1 MYFRWINA
9 YVISWTILRKLTTA
23 RICVLLQLVLNIRG
37 YIKVWSLMIPLRRW
51 RSNWSFKFPSYFT
64 VFNSFKHTFY
74 VWTFSETVWYVRQML
89 EESWIRSYFDDVST
103 PMWLC
108 ERFWMLNS
116 TICFNLI
123 TYYQIIP

>member
-23 RICVLLQLVLNIRG
+23 RICVLLQLVLNTHG
-37 YIKVWSLMIPLRRW
+37 YIKVWSLMIPLRMW

-74 VWTFSETVWYVRQML
+74 VWTFSQTVWYVRQML
-89 EESWIRSYFDDVST
+89 EESWIRSYFEWCFQHQCDCVNGFGCS
-103 PMWLC
+103 
-108 ERFWMLNS
+108 FQH
-116 TICFNLI
+116 FNLI
-123 TYYQIIP
+123 TYLQINP